1 MWVTFSI
8 VQVFLLNN
16 GLLLEIWPFILGGL
30 FVKHVVYMPENTLVP
45 YLDTPIEKRIYESRE
60 IKLQHESAHFKMK
73 NGCFSKKN

>member
-16 GLLLEIWPFILGGL
+16 GLLLEIWTFILGGL

-45 YLDTPIEKRIYESRE
+45 YLDTPFEKRISESRE
-60 IKLQHESAHFKMK
+60 IK
-73 NGCFSKKN
+73 

>member
-16 GLLLEIWPFILGGL
+16 GLLLEIWTFILGGL

-45 YLDTPIEKRIYESRE
+45 YLDTPFEKLISESRE
-60 IKLQHESAHFKMK
+60 IK
-73 NGCFSKKN
+73 